1 MVGYNGGISK
11 NINIIFSFLQTSLAS
26 NPQPQLMELTVHHVL
41 KSMLEILTK
50 VENPKLRNPVI
61 EIMKLLNC
69 GMREIVELQEKV
81 VKHLCDFI
89 VSNLP
94 FDYERVFLTL
104 TVINQLN
111 KALITKAI
119 VFISEQVDKI
129 ESQRGAGRDLKLR
142 RLFENL
148 KNKNLDL

>member
-1 MVGYNGGISK
+1 MVGYNGGISR

-61 EIMKLLNC
+61 EIVKLLNG
-69 GMREIVELQEKV
+69 GMREDVELQEKV

>member
-1 MVGYNGGISK
+1 
-11 NINIIFSFLQTSLAS
+11 
-26 NPQPQLMELTVHHVL
+26 
-41 KSMLEILTK
+41 MLEILTK
-50 VENPKLRNPVI
+50 VDNPKLKNPVI

-69 GMREIVELQEKV
+69 GMRESEELQDKV
-81 VKHLCDFI
+81 KKHLCDFV

-111 KALITKAI
+111 KALITHTL
-119 VFISEQVDKI
+119 VLISDLVDKM

-142 RLFENL
+142 SLFENL
-148 KNKNLDL
+148 KNKNLDF

>member
-1 MVGYNGGISK
+1 
-11 NINIIFSFLQTSLAS
+11 
-26 NPQPQLMELTVHHVL
+26 MELTVHHVL

>member
-1 MVGYNGGISK
+1 
-11 NINIIFSFLQTSLAS
+11 
-26 NPQPQLMELTVHHVL
+26 
-41 KSMLEILTK
+41 MLEILTK

-104 TVINQLN
+104 SVINQLN
-111 KALITKAI
+111 KALITQAL
-119 VFISEQVDKI
+119 VFISQHVDKI
-129 ESQRGAGRDLKLR
+129 ESQRGAGRDSKLR
-142 RLFENL
+142 SLFENL
-148 KNKNLDL
+148 KNKNLEL

>member
-1 MVGYNGGISK
+1 MQY
-11 NINIIFSFLQTSLAS
+11 
-26 NPQPQLMELTVHHVL
+26 VL

-50 VENPKLRNPVI
+50 VDNPKLKNPVI
-61 EIMKLLNC
+61 EIMKLLNF
-69 GMREIVELQEKV
+69 GMRESVELQGKV
-81 VKHLCDFI
+81 MNHLCDFI
-89 VSNLP
+89 ATNLP

-104 TVINQLN
+104 SVINQLN
-111 KALITKAI
+111 KALITQAL

-129 ESQRGAGRDLKLR
+129 ESQRGAGRDSKLR

>member
-1 MVGYNGGISK
+1 
-11 NINIIFSFLQTSLAS
+11 
-26 NPQPQLMELTVHHVL
+26 MESTVQFVL

-50 VENPKLRNPVI
+50 VDNPKLKNPVI

-69 GMREIVELQEKV
+69 GMRESVELQGKV
-81 VKHLCDFI
+81 MNHLCDFI
-89 VSNLP
+89 ATNLP

-104 TVINQLN
+104 SVINQLN
-111 KALITKAI
+111 KALITQAL

-129 ESQRGAGRDLKLR
+129 ESQRGAGRDSKLR
-142 RLFENL
+142 SLFENL

>member
-1 MVGYNGGISK
+1 
-11 NINIIFSFLQTSLAS
+11 
-26 NPQPQLMELTVHHVL
+26 MELTVHHVL

-89 VSNLP
+89 VSNLHL
-94 FDYERVFLTL
+94 Y
-104 TVINQLN
+104 
-111 KALITKAI
+111 
-119 VFISEQVDKI
+119 
-129 ESQRGAGRDLKLR
+129 QRSL
-142 RLFENL
+142 E
-148 KNKNLDL
+148 

>member
-1 MVGYNGGISK
+1 MESTVQ
-11 NINIIFSFLQTSLAS
+11 FL
-26 NPQPQLMELTVHHVL
+26 L

-50 VENPKLRNPVI
+50 VDNPKLKNPVI

-69 GMREIVELQEKV
+69 GMRESVELQGKV
-81 VKHLCDFI
+81 MNHLCDFI
-89 VSNLP
+89 ASNLP

-104 TVINQLN
+104 SVINQLN
-111 KALITKAI
+111 KALITQAL

-129 ESQRGAGRDLKLR
+129 ESQRGAGRDSKLR
-142 RLFENL
+142 SLFENL